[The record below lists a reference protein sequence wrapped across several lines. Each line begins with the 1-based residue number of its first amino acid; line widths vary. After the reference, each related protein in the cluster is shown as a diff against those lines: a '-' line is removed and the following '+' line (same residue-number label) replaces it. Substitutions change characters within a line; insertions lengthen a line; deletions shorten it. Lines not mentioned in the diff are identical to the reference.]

1 MDRTRRNSVADEL
14 ALELPNDFE
23 SLSRLSPTVRGFL
36 DRGSVPPDTI
46 YTVALILEELVTN
59 IIRHAYVDDAAHEIS
74 VRLSLEPRTVVIRVE
89 DDGREF
95 DPREAPPADLG
106 GDLDSRQPGGLGVHL
121 VREFAESLD
130 YRRSDGRN
138 VVEVRIAVPAS

>member
-1 MDRTRRNSVADEL
+1 LSDEL
-14 ALELPNDFE
+14 QVELSNDFDA
-23 SLSRLSPTVRGFL
+23 LGRLSSTVRGFL
-36 DRGSVPPDTI
+36 ERGSVPSASI
-46 YTVALILEELVTN
+46 YTVELILEELVTN

-74 VRLSLEPRTVVIRVE
+74 VRLALEPRTVVIRVE

-95 DPREAPPADLG
+95 DPREAPPANVG

-138 VVEVRIAVPAS
+138 VVEVRVAVPDS